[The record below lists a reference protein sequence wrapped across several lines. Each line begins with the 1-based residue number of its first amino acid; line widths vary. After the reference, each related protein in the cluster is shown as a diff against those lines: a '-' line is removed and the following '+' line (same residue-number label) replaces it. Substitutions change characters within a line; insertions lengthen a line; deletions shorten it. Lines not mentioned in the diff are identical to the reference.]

1 MNGTSIS
8 NTIQHK
14 PTKLCEL
21 CTAEA
26 TECAQT
32 TECARP
38 RNKATDIHMRQQT
51 HKMDCLATRSRVISK
66 GRDGWHCK
74 LCELCTAE
82 TVGIV
87 SYVSYARQ
95 RQRRL
100 VGLDAAHLLRESNH
114 HSASL
119 LQRYLPV
126 TVLMGCVVCHCL

>member
-21 CTAEA
+21 CTAEV

-82 TVGIV
+82 AETVGGVGCCSPPPRVQSSFGFIV
-87 SYVSYARQ
+87 AKILTCDRAH
-95 RQRRL
+95 
-100 VGLDAAHLLRESNH
+100 GLCGVCP
-114 HSASL
+114 SL
-119 LQRYLPV
+119 SV
-126 TVLMGCVVCHCL
+126 